1 MKSLR
6 RIGCLTFLALIV
18 ALGTLVFLFTPLRQ
32 GRTDFSGRPI
42 RGNVAFLGGDV
53 KIERDEHI
61 RGNLLVVGDD
71 LVLEGQIGGNLV
83 VVGGDAELVADSHV
97 GGNVSVIGGDAEVSQ
112 AAQIGGNIAVVGGD
126 ASLTGVSRVG
136 GNVNVIGGKVA
147 RDQAAQVGGSSSWRV
162 FTNRVAQPGLYADS
176 QSSVAGSRAELQQPD
191 PPRAPV
197 PPQREAQ
204 GATAEL
210 QAQAAQMQEEAQRAA
225 TELQARVARIQE
237 ETQRAQA
244 EFEAQANLASHRPPW
259 FIIFLGKLAQA
270 FLWTLLI
277 TGLVLLFVWL
287 MPKQV
292 ERIARTAQE
301 ETALSFAA
309 GAITV
314 MGSALLAAILTIT
327 ICFALLAFPLLALL
341 ALVILCGWTV
351 TCYWLGRHLDAL
363 LASQSSLSW
372 NPLVSIAL
380 CSLFMTGVT
389 AFAWAIFACLGFI
402 VAVLIGSTGTGA
414 VVVHLARSSGR
425 QSNGASRTDA
435 NAPAP
440 TEEPDIQ
447 IEAPVDGESPAEAAS
462 LTAAGGATS
471 EEVDDTRSEAE
482 MAASAG
488 PTPKEAPPEDS
499 PLQAEADD
507 LTRMAGIGPTYAM
520 RLRDGGIT
528 TFAQLAE
535 LEVGKIAAVLGWS
548 TARVERERLRERAAD
563 LAATQ

>member
-1 MKSLR
+1 
-6 RIGCLTFLALIV
+6 
-18 ALGTLVFLFTPLRQ
+18 
-32 GRTDFSGRPI
+32 
-42 RGNVAFLGGDV
+42 
-53 KIERDEHI
+53 
-61 RGNLLVVGDD
+61 
-71 LVLEGQIGGNLV
+71 
-83 VVGGDAELVADSHV
+83 
-97 GGNVSVIGGDAEVSQ
+97 
-112 AAQIGGNIAVVGGD
+112 
-126 ASLTGVSRVG
+126 
-136 GNVNVIGGKVA
+136 
-147 RDQAAQVGGSSSWRV
+147 
-162 FTNRVAQPGLYADS
+162 
-176 QSSVAGSRAELQQPD
+176 
-191 PPRAPV
+191 
-197 PPQREAQ
+197 
-204 GATAEL
+204 
-210 QAQAAQMQEEAQRAA
+210 
-225 TELQARVARIQE
+225 
-237 ETQRAQA
+237 
-244 EFEAQANLASHRPPW
+244 
-259 FIIFLGKLAQA
+259 
-270 FLWTLLI
+270 
-277 TGLVLLFVWL
+277 
-287 MPKQV
+287 
-292 ERIARTAQE
+292 
-301 ETALSFAA
+301 
-309 GAITV
+309 
-314 MGSALLAAILTIT
+314 
-327 ICFALLAFPLLALL
+327 
-341 ALVILCGWTV
+341 
-351 TCYWLGRHLDAL
+351 LGRHLDAL

-414 VVVHLARSSGR
+414 VVVHFARSSGR
-425 QSNGASRTDA
+425 QSNGARRTDA

-440 TEEPDIQ
+440 TEEPGIQ

-499 PLQAEADD
+499 PLQAEADA